1 MCIRDRLSFVDVLR
15 TIISNT
21 DWQIF
26 ISTHEERFYEI
37 MKVKLNPQYY
47 NSKFLKFKE
56 EGIIVEDTEWQEW
69 MYYVDNYGLFIKKL
83 KDFCLEDN
91 KNKLEIGRI
100 YLLIRLSTFGGA
112 TPLRKSKQI
121 FIAREKLTWY
131 SYLRFLLFTGTCKII
146 MEQKLYKMSL
156 LHSSNATYSVFLA
169 VSYTHL
175 TLPTIA

>member
-1 MCIRDRLSFVDVLR
+1 
-15 TIISNT
+15 
-21 DWQIF
+21 
-26 ISTHEERFYEI
+26 
-37 MKVKLNPQYY
+37 
-47 NSKFLKFKE
+47 
-56 EGIIVEDTEWQEW
+56 

-156 LHSSNATYSVFLA
+156 LHSSNATYSVFLECKLVA
-169 VSYTHL
+169 PMVCFRSRKEVSMPQRRL
-175 TLPTIA
+175 

>member
-1 MCIRDRLSFVDVLR
+1 M
-15 TIISNT
+15 
-21 DWQIF
+21 
-26 ISTHEERFYEI
+26 
-37 MKVKLNPQYY
+37 
-47 NSKFLKFKE
+47 
-56 EGIIVEDTEWQEW
+56 
-69 MYYVDNYGLFIKKL
+69 
-83 KDFCLEDN
+83 EDN

-156 LHSSNATYSVFLA
+156 LHSSNATYSVFLECKLVA
-169 VSYTHL
+169 PMVCFRSRKEVSMPQRRL
-175 TLPTIA
+175 